1 MSERV
6 SCPPLELHLTHTC
19 NLTCLGCNHY
29 SNYRLENWYI
39 TPKQLEEWAEIWS
52 DRVVPSTFNLLG
64 GEPTLHPDLC
74 ELLLIATRY
83 FDTGAPDVIGKECP
97 VCLITNGS
105 FLHRHPRLKNIL
117 IERRVRLFLSV
128 HYDRRTDIIERVRAW
143 EREGVAVTIYDYAV
157 RKEWR
162 KFYRGAGRNM
172 EPFEDGLPEESWK
185 HCSAKG
191 YFQLFEG
198 KIWKCANIA
207 YLALAKKA
215 LGLSQR
221 WDRYLAYQPLEST
234 ASRSEM
240 LEFFA
245 RNEESICNMCPSRPA
260 IIENVEGE

>member
-29 SNYRLENWYI
+29 SNYRLENWHI

-162 KFYRGAGRNM
+162 KFFGEPAG
-172 EPFEDGLPEESWK
+172 
-185 HCSAKG
+185 
-191 YFQLFEG
+191 
-198 KIWKCANIA
+198 IWSRLRMACRRKAGNIA
-207 YLALAKKA
+207 VRKA
-215 LGLSQR
+215 IFNSLKARSGSARTLLISNWLRKRLGYPNGGTGISRTNLWNQR
-221 WDRYLAYQPLEST
+221 RRDRKCWNFSPGM
-234 ASRSEM
+234 RNP
-240 LEFFA
+240 FA
-245 RNEESICNMCPSRPA
+245 TCARAGPR
-260 IIENVEGE
+260 